1 MSVAV
6 SEMLPLAAGVN
17 PVTAMMQAHTDRGS
31 KRNVVF
37 TSRVFSESLTAV
49 GAVVTVGK
57 PQRFLRRLFQAARGN
72 HQERIAEGLLCR
84 FPQLR
89 QFPQRVP
96 PGVFLPP
103 GCGKALENSHPAHR
117 PCRRSSLVDD
127 SGAQILAAYPVLTLP
142 TSNYKEKCPRQPP
155 GAWTRVIN
163 QLCLGAFNDSRSEE
177 EPSIGCPLRD
187 CKK

>member
-1 MSVAV
+1 
-6 SEMLPLAAGVN
+6 
-17 PVTAMMQAHTDRGS
+17 
-31 KRNVVF
+31 VF

-117 PCRRSSLVDD
+117 PCGRSSLVDD

>member
-1 MSVAV
+1 MDFHLLATHQ
-6 SEMLPLAAGVN
+6 PLQFRDSSLLACFMG
-17 PVTAMMQAHTDRGS
+17 DSLGS

-37 TSRVFSESLTAV
+37 TSRVFSELLTAV

-72 HQERIAEGLLCR
+72 HKERIAEGLLCR

-96 PGVFLPP
+96 PAVFLPP

-117 PCRRSSLVDD
+117 PCGRSSLIDD
-127 SGAQILAAYPVLTLP
+127 SGPQILAADPVLTLP
-142 TSNYKEKCPRQPP
+142 TSNYKGKCPRQPP

-163 QLCLGAFNDSRSEE
+163 QLCLGAFNDS
-177 EPSIGCPLRD
+177 
-187 CKK
+187 

>member
-1 MSVAV
+1 MSAF
-6 SEMLPLAAGVN
+6 P
-17 PVTAMMQAHTDRGS
+17 PGS

-37 TSRVFSESLTAV
+37 TSRVFSELLTAV
-49 GAVVTVGK
+49 GAVVTVVK

-72 HQERIAEGLLCR
+72 HKERIAEGLLCR

-96 PGVFLPP
+96 PAVFLPP

-117 PCRRSSLVDD
+117 PCGRSSLIDD
-127 SGAQILAAYPVLTLP
+127 SGAQILAADPVLTLP
-142 TSNYKEKCPRQPP
+142 TSNYKGKCPRQPP

-177 EPSIGCPLRD
+177 EPSIGFPLRD